1 MKRLSLLFILLF
13 TVVVLASCSKEIKFN
28 GDESESKLVIYS
40 VARAGEPLQV
50 EVSHSAF
57 FLKSGPIEN
66 YIGALK
72 PDEGSVKLFVN
83 GSMVPYVLVRREPQ
97 KIDADGD
104 GEPDFTDLPDA
115 PLFYESTYVPAEGD
129 RLRLVV
135 SFPGFDEASAETQV
149 PYCTELTVNSV
160 TPRAVNDEYT
170 GLYHYYD
177 LTLTINRGS
186 DPSCYYGI
194 RPYLHFEYTYAEYG
208 ITASEYYSW
217 NLESDDFLFQ
227 GNGSMTD
234 QLSQLLSNDDVSMLF
249 ADTKIPSASYTFR
262 GSFMGYDIDSM
273 RAEGVTANYFLV
285 FTTMN
290 RDLYYYRTSHAT
302 ASSSSSFSIFSEAT
316 SIYSNV
322 KGGYG
327 CFCAASSKKI
337 ALGL

>member
-1 MKRLSLLFILLF
+1 MKRSSLLVILLI
-13 TVVVLASCSKEIKFN
+13 TIVALASCTKEIKFN

-40 VARAGEPLQV
+40 VARAGEPLEV

-57 FLKSGPIEN
+57 FLKSGPSKS
-66 YIGALK
+66 YIGDLK
-72 PDEGSVKLFVN
+72 PEEGSVKLFVN
-83 GSMVPYVLVRREPQ
+83 ESTIPYVLVRRVPQ
-97 KIDADGD
+97 IIDVDGD
-104 GEPDFTDLPDA
+104 GEPDTTDLPDA
-115 PLFYESTYVPAEGD
+115 PFFYESTYLPAEGD

-135 SFPGFDEASAETQV
+135 SFPGFEEASAETQV
-149 PYCTELTVNSV
+149 PYCTALTVNSV
-160 TPRAVNDEYT
+160 TPRAVNDEYS

-177 LTLTINRGS
+177 LSFTIHRGA

-194 RPYLHFEYTYAEYG
+194 RPYLYSEYTWDGYGPFTEYF
-208 ITASEYYSW
+208 SW
-217 NLESDDFLFQ
+217 NLESDDYLFQ

-234 QLSQLLSNDDVSMLF
+234 QLSQLLSDDDVSMLF
-249 ADTKIPSASYTFR
+249 ADTKIPSESYSFR
-262 GSFMGYDIDSM
+262 GSFMGYDIDAM
-273 RAEGVTANYFLV
+273 RAEGATANYFLV

-302 ASSSSSFSIFSEAT
+302 AGSDTSFSIFSEAT

-322 KGGYG
+322 RGGYG

>member
-1 MKRLSLLFILLF
+1 MKRLSRLFILLF
-13 TVVVLASCSKEIKFN
+13 TVVGLASCSKEIKFN

-97 KIDADGD
+97 
-104 GEPDFTDLPDA
+104 PDITDLPDA

-129 RLRLVV
+129 RLRLVI

-194 RPYLHFEYTYAEYG
+194 RPYLHFEYTYAEF
-208 ITASEYYSW
+208 TASEYYSW

-249 ADTKIPSASYTFR
+249 ANTKIPSSSYTFR
-262 GSFMGYDIDSM
+262 GSFMGYDIDLM
-273 RAEGVTANYFLV
+273 RAEGATANYFLV

-302 ASSSSSFSIFSEAT
+302 ASNSSSFSIFSEAT